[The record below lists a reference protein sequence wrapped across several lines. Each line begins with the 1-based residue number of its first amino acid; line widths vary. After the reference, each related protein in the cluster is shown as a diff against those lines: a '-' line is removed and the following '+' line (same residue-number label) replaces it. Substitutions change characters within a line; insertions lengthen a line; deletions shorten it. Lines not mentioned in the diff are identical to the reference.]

1 MRGRREAVRVTGSD
15 DETLEAL
22 MKQTGM
28 TRAELLR
35 RLLAVEGADENRRKE
50 T

>member
-35 RLLAVEGADENRRKE
+35 RLAVERTDENR
-50 T
+50 

>member
-35 RLLAVEGADENRRKE
+35 RLARTDENRRKE